1 MRKCCKCNKYN
12 TRPYSYPDS
21 ANLPSVRLRSDVP
34 FSGVGVD
41 YLGPLYCMNIYNRDK
56 EMFKCYVVL
65 YTCASTRGVVLDL
78 VHNGTARTFI
88 SSFTRFIARRGCP
101 VVVLSDNGSNFI
113 AEETQQYA
121 ASKNVEW
128 KFNLESAPWYGGFWE
143 RLVGTVKRCLKKTI
157 GKSKLS
163 YDELQTV
170 LLEIENVL
178 NSRPLCYLYDDD
190 HEHIVTP
197 NHLLYG
203 RKLNVNS
210 INSDGG
216 GNFNIS
222 MENVTKRMRYMNSVI
237 LHFWRRWSS
246 EYVTSLR
253 EYSRVHRNTGT
264 LVPSI
269 DDVVIV
275 FEDKQPKQSW
285 KLGRIVELITSKDNK
300 IRGAKVKLGK
310 TKNVIGRP
318 INRLYPVEV
327 RKTLEKSVIDKS
339 NERSKDEDKTELNIS
354 TDNKRNKR
362 NAAVLGEIRRRYLFN
377 E

>member
-1 MRKCCKCNKYN
+1 M
-12 TRPYSYPDS
+12 
-21 ANLPSVRLRSDVP
+21 
-34 FSGVGVD
+34 
-41 YLGPLYCMNIYNRDK
+41 
-56 EMFKCYVVL
+56 
-65 YTCASTRGVVLDL
+65 
-78 VHNGTARTFI
+78 
-88 SSFTRFIARRGCP
+88 
-101 VVVLSDNGSNFI
+101 
-113 AEETQQYA
+113 
-121 ASKNVEW
+121 
-128 KFNLESAPWYGGFWE
+128 
-143 RLVGTVKRCLKKTI
+143 
-157 GKSKLS
+157 
-163 YDELQTV
+163 QTV

-354 TDNKRNKR
+354 TDNKRNKKEMQR
-362 NAAVLGEIRRRYLFN
+362 FLEKLDVDIYLTN
-377 E
+377 ESYR

>member
-1 MRKCCKCNKYN
+1 M
-12 TRPYSYPDS
+12 
-21 ANLPSVRLRSDVP
+21 
-34 FSGVGVD
+34 
-41 YLGPLYCMNIYNRDK
+41 
-56 EMFKCYVVL
+56 
-65 YTCASTRGVVLDL
+65 
-78 VHNGTARTFI
+78 
-88 SSFTRFIARRGCP
+88 
-101 VVVLSDNGSNFI
+101 
-113 AEETQQYA
+113 
-121 ASKNVEW
+121 
-128 KFNLESAPWYGGFWE
+128 
-143 RLVGTVKRCLKKTI
+143 
-157 GKSKLS
+157 
-163 YDELQTV
+163 QTV

-190 HEHIVTP
+190 QEDIVTP

-210 INSDGG
+210 INSDGS

-269 DDVVIV
+269 ADVVIV

-285 KLGRIVELITSKDNK
+285 KLGRIVELIKSKDNK
-300 IRGAKVKLGK
+300 IRGVKVKLRK

-327 RKTLEKSVIDKS
+327 RKTLEKSGID
-339 NERSKDEDKTELNIS
+339 NFNMDDRNVKDEDKIELNIP
-354 TDNKRNKR
+354 TDDKKRNKR
-362 NAAVLGEIRRRYLFN
+362 KAAVLGEIRRRYLFN